1 MVLDNSHCSERRVIA
16 RYITDRGETL
26 LRQQQLPDGS
36 LVFEIISNGVF
47 LMASNNQ
54 VSERAL
60 ANYGLETVVT
70 QYGSELRV
78 LVGGLGMGLTLQET
92 LISNIVSVD
101 VVEIAPDIIDWNK
114 THFAT
119 LNGKALS
126 DSRVTIIRD
135 DLYTTLYASPM
146 MKYHA
151 IMLDVDNGPSWLSHK
166 DNTRLYTL
174 KTLERI
180 SRILVSGGVLTVWSA
195 QSEPEFLS
203 RMQSVFEHTE
213 EIPII
218 VSSKNGKKIE
228 NFIYRGILV

>member
-1 MVLDNSHCSERRVIA
+1 MIPDKSNDSERRVIA
-16 RYITDRGETL
+16 RYLTPRGETV
-26 LRQQQLPDGS
+26 LRQQRLPDGS
-36 LVFEIISNGVF
+36 CAFEIISDGVF
-47 LMASNNQ
+47 LMASYNQ
-54 VSERAL
+54 VSARAL
-60 ANYGLETVVT
+60 AKYGLETVVIR
-70 QYGSELRV
+70 YGSGLRV

-92 LISNIVSVD
+92 LVSNVVSVD
-101 VVEIAPDIIDWNK
+101 VVEIIPDIIDWNK
-114 THFAT
+114 TYFAS

-135 DLYTTLYASPM
+135 DLYAVLYASHPM
-146 MKYHA
+146 QYHV

-166 DNTRLYTL
+166 DNAKLYTL

-180 SRILVSGGVLTVWSA
+180 SKLLVSGGVLTVWSA

-203 RMQSVFEHTE
+203 RMQTVFKRAE

-218 VSSKNGKKIE
+218 VSSKNGKNIE